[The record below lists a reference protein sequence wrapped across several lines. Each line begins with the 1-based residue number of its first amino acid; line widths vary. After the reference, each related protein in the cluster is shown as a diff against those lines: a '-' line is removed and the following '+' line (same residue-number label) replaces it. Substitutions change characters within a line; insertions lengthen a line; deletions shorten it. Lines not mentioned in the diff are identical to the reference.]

1 MAGLKS
7 SRGNW
12 TAAFSTIIGIML
24 VLTMLGVLAVLLL
37 TGDAMIRDWKEGKVV
52 DVFLKEEVREA
63 DMRYMH
69 MQLESMPAIAQVRY
83 LSGDETSREF
93 EKELGEDF
101 VDFLGTPPIQSNFIV
116 QLHHNYMVPDTLEA
130 LATKIG
136 GWDYVDSVNYP
147 KKEIEDIE
155 GRIKNWSITLLIISG
170 LFMLIA
176 IALINNTIRLA
187 IFSKRF
193 IIKSMQLV
201 GATRGFI
208 TRPFVLKGI
217 WYGLFAAILASATIV
232 GGLYFF
238 RAELPEL
245 IEVLMTEYRY
255 IMLLAFVF
263 GMGVLISWISTSLA
277 VSRFIKLK
285 PENLY

>member
-1 MAGLKS
+1 
-7 SRGNW
+7 
-12 TAAFSTIIGIML
+12 
-24 VLTMLGVLAVLLL
+24 MLGVLAVLLL

-52 DVFLKEEVREA
+52 DVFLKEDVRDA
-63 DMRYMH
+63 DTRFVH
-69 MQLESMPAIAQVRY
+69 MQLESMPAIAEVTFM
-83 LSGDETSREF
+83 SGDETSRAF

-101 VDFLGTPPIQSNFIV
+101 VDFLGKPPIQSNFIV
-116 QLHHNYMVPDTLEA
+116 RLKHNYMVPDTLEA
-130 LATKIG
+130 LATTISSWG
-136 GWDYVDSVNYP
+136 YVDNVNYP
-147 KKEIEDIE
+147 KAEIEAIE
-155 GRIKNWSITLLIISG
+155 GRIQNWSMALLVISG
-170 LFMLIA
+170 LFLLIA

-217 WYGLFAAILASATIV
+217 WYGLFAAILSSSVII

-238 RAELPEL
+238 REELHDL
-245 IEVLMTEYRY
+245 IKVLMTDYRY
-255 IMLLAFVF
+255 IMLLGFIFA
-263 GMGVLISWISTSLA
+263 MGILISWISTKLA
-277 VSRFIKLK
+277 VSRFIRLK